1 MSSDN
6 IFTRPERRNYRRV
19 DVDVEVDLLL
29 KGQNVKTTAVNLSCG
44 GMYLPINPSTLRPK
58 GRNSLRVDTER
69 RLGAVEC
76 VKKNEIQ
83 EQEKIQAVVHLPD
96 MGKPV
101 VVAGEVARVEKGSF
115 LSRRR
120 GGLAIRFSGLY
131 DDNILAI
138 DRFIKDKLH

>member
-1 MSSDN
+1 MSQD

-19 DVDVEVDLLL
+19 HVDVEVDLLL
-29 KGQNVKTTAVNLSCG
+29 NGQNVKTTAVNLSCG
-44 GMYLPINPSTLRPK
+44 GMYLP
-58 GRNSLRVDTER
+58 
-69 RLGAVEC
+69 
-76 VKKNEIQ
+76 VKKKEVR
-83 EQEKIQAVVHLPD
+83 EQEKVQAAVYLPD
-96 MGKPV
+96 MSKPV

-115 LSRRR
+115 LSPRK

>member
-1 MSSDN
+1 MPDN

-19 DVDVEVDLLL
+19 DVDVEVDLFLD
-29 KGQNVKTTAVNLSCG
+29 GQNVKTTATNISCG
-44 GMYLPINPSTLRPK
+44 GMYLPI
-58 GRNSLRVDTER
+58 
-69 RLGAVEC
+69 
-76 VKKNEIQ
+76 KKKEVQ
-83 EQEKIQAVVHLPD
+83 EQEKIQAMVHLPD
-96 MGKPV
+96 IGKPV

-115 LSRRR
+115 LSRHR